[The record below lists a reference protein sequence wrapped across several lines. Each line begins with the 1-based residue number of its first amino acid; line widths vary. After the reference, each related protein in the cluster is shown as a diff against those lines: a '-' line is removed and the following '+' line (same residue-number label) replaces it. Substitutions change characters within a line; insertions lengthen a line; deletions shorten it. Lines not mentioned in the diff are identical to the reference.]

1 MLMLLIHQLNTHHI
15 GFLELVAPGGLR
27 INLFSGIRRDP
38 MMFVALK
45 VRDMKKS
52 IKWYTDTLGMQQMPY
67 PKVNMHAETHIQV
80 TCR

>member
-1 MLMLLIHQLNTHHI
+1 MHIYTYYI

-38 MMFVALK
+38 MMFVALR

-52 IKWYTDTLGMQQMPY
+52 IKWYTDILGMQQMTY
-67 PKVNMHAETHIQV
+67 PRVST
-80 TCR
+80 